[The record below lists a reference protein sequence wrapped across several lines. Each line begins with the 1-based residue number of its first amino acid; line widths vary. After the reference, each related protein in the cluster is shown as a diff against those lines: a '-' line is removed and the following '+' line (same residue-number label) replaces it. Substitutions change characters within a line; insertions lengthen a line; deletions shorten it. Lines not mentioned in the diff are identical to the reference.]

1 MKLEDYFGFGVAFI
15 FGIWLLAFPRGVV
28 RVYTWFHRSTV
39 RMPEPF
45 GVRLSG
51 ALWITLVSLVLV
63 TFLMH
68 R

>member
-15 FGIWLLAFPRGVV
+15 FGIWLLLFPRSVV
-28 RVYTWFHRSTV
+28 RFYSWFHRGAV
-39 RMPEPF
+39 KMPQTF

-51 ALWITLVSLVLV
+51 AFWIVLVSIVMLTVIGK
-63 TFLMH
+63 